1 MLTLLKRFE
10 RLIAWVLAVL
20 LASVILLTT
29 IGLAIDLVKT
39 TLHIAPH
46 FLVGVGELL
55 DLFGLF
61 LIILLGLELLEMVK
75 AYLRDDVIHVEVVLI
90 VVLIALARKVIILE
104 FKEPSPITLVG
115 IAALV
120 IALAISYKLIIQ
132 VLRDSEV
139 NSGEKKK
146 L

>member
-10 RLIAWVLAVL
+10 RLIAWILAVL

-29 IGLAIDLVKT
+29 IGLAVDLFKT
-39 TLHIAPH
+39 ALRIAPD
-46 FLVGVGELL
+46 FLVGVDQLL

-120 IALAISYKLIIQ
+120 LALAVAYKLIIQ
-132 VLRDSEV
+132 VLRDDAV
-139 NSGEKKK
+139 NSGEKKNM
-146 L
+146 